1 MMTIYKLTFTISHS
15 IHVGIHKHYS
25 VEEWGAFAKANPEL
39 ISYVAVSAGSGEED
53 FLRMQQI
60 VALVDAKFICLDV
73 ANGYSE
79 HASLFIYSFI
89 HLFI

>member
-1 MMTIYKLTFTISHS
+1 M
-15 IHVGIHKHYS
+15 
-25 VEEWGAFAKANPEL
+25 EEWGAFAKANPEL

-53 FLRMQQI
+53 FARMQQI

-79 HASLFIYSFI
+79 HVGVSLNTWNTSQSTVI
-89 HLFI
+89 HVLLSLLT